1 MEQCDKQANI
11 SKYCN
16 CTYSCPRKGKCC
28 ECLAYHRRM
37 GQLPGCFFPDD
48 EESSYDRSV
57 DNFIRI
63 YKEGRMRMD

>member
-1 MEQCDKQANI
+1 
-11 SKYCN
+11 
-16 CTYSCPRKGKCC
+16 
-28 ECLAYHRRM
+28 M